1 MGIRLTQLL
10 TGLKVE
16 AELGKIECPKKLDPK
31 SWGYEKQFEFEKNL
45 SQKFSLS
52 LNTNVGSKNYW
63 PKKF

>member
-1 MGIRLTQLL
+1 MDQKNLI
-10 TGLKVE
+10 K
-16 AELGKIECPKKLDPK
+16 KIECPKKLDPK